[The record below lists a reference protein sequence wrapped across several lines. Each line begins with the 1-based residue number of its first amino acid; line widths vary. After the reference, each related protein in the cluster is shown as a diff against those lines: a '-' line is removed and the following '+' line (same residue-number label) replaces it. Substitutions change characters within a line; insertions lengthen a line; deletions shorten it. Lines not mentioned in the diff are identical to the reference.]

1 MNVWSAPPLLQ
12 YQFLLFFYFGTAV
25 HEGNTN
31 LYAEQ
36 KVEMKKKNYVI
47 EQKIRNFDQFPK
59 KYMIQ

>member
-1 MNVWSAPPLLQ
+1 MREIQ
-12 YQFLLFFYFGTAV
+12 T
-25 HEGNTN
+25 